1 MAGSFLLP
9 SPNIVS
15 AVPSPPPIHGVE
27 ARQPASPCPM
37 ARHEVPVPL
46 FRAAFPRR
54 CLAGMEEWPAPWR
67 VPDNGGDRTAAV
79 TGLRW

>member
-46 FRAAFPRR
+46 FRA
-54 CLAGMEEWPAPWR
+54 GVWR
-67 VPDNGGDRTAAV
+67 VWRNGPPPGGYRTAVV
-79 TGLRW
+79 TGLRR